1 MIQQASY
8 EFIKYGVNKRGVG
21 VFNRANVGFNRV
33 SKWNRVILSIRQ
45 LTEAIPVYFK
55 TRIEFIV
62 DMIR

>member
-8 EFIKYGVNKRGVG
+8 EFIKYNNKRGVG